1 MTFCYAPLETM
12 SSFPCINGGVSIVD
26 ASKSFLKVSGARGT
40 PSVKRDRPH
49 WRNLDFFCANRVS
62 TRSSNLISTQT
73 EDAGTGGKGLGSLRG
88 DWIGSGLS
96 ATVQLPEGPKAEERE
111 GGNRDFLQGGWVYSN
126 FSAPVQSS
134 SMTRTKDKEDDKQ
147 DYYVN
152 MGYAIRTLRE
162 ELRDVFFKE
171 PTFDIYREDIV
182 FKDPLN
188 TFEGIN
194 NYKIIFRALRMYGRI
209 FFKALWV
216 DILSIWQPVEN
227 VIMIR
232 WTVHGM
238 PRVFWDSHGRFDA
251 TSEYKLDRNGKIY
264 EHRVDNVAFN
274 SPPKFRVLAVEE
286 LIQTLGCPTTARPT
300 YFEFLHEASATD
312 EQVDIR
318 PDFRLEFCC
327 EAPKE

>member
-1 MTFCYAPLETM
+1 MALRCPPLETM
-12 SSFPCINGGVSIVD
+12 SNFPSVNGGVSILD
-26 ASKSFLKVSGARGT
+26 ASKSFAKVSSARAA
-40 PSVKRDRPH
+40 PSVKRDRSH
-49 WRNLDFFCANRVS
+49 WRNLDFFCAKREY
-62 TRSSNLISTQT
+62 TRSFNLIPTLT
-73 EDAGTGGKGLGSLRG
+73 EDAGTGGKGAGSLRS
-88 DWIGSGLS
+88 DWIRSGLP
-96 ATVQLPEGPKAEERE
+96 ATIQFPEARKTEEGE
-111 GGNRDFLQGGWVYSN
+111 GDKRDFLQGGWVYSN

-134 SMTRTKDKEDDKQ
+134 AMTRTKDEEDDKQ

-194 NYKIIFRALRMYGRI
+194 NYKMIFRALRMYGRI

-232 WTVHGM
+232 WTVHGA

-286 LIQTLGCPTTARPT
+286 LIQTLGCPSTARPT
-300 YFEFLHEASATD
+300 YFEFSPEANTTD
-312 EQVDIR
+312 EQVCDLFL
-318 PDFRLEFCC
+318 PTNTCML
-327 EAPKE
+327 